1 MKHSA
6 QKSKFRLTAEGCSTA
21 KPVCVLRSLLWLPVC
36 CLQAMALPHGPGVI
50 EVATNLIAYDWSR
63 TEPQEAASGSP
74 GPGTAAAHSRDSSP
88 AASNAREASQF
99 PAPKAGSAEDQP
111 MCSSRLDGLTGAG
124 PAEVAA
130 AVAAQAQQLG
140 LPAPG
145 PGYVTNKTPPEL
157 IAIAAEQLQH
167 E

>member
-1 MKHSA
+1 
-6 QKSKFRLTAEGCSTA
+6 
-21 KPVCVLRSLLWLPVC
+21 
-36 CLQAMALPHGPGVI
+36 MALPHGPGVI
-50 EVATNLIAYDWSR
+50 EVATNLIAYDWGR
-63 TEPQEAASGSP
+63 AEPREAASQSRP
-74 GPGTAAAHSRDSSP
+74 GPDTAAACSRESSPTASSAHEASQSP
-88 AASNAREASQF
+88 AAKA
-99 PAPKAGSAEDQP
+99 AGSAEDQP
-111 MCSSRLDGLTGAG
+111 MCSSRRSISTGAG
-124 PAEVAA
+124 PDEVAA